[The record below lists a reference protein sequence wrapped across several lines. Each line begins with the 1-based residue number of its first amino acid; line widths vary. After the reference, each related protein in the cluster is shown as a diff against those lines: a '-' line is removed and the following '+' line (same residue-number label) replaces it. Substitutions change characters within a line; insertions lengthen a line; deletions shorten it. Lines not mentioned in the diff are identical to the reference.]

1 MNTVAI
7 DKTDGC
13 TIYFPRSVIETL
25 ELRTSKCSDLNVSFP
40 SKDDEQEWLEKPIP
54 EQYCHRIVD
63 EGVKTTVSDLYCCP
77 VCWRSVVCD
86 CLTAFSIR
94 ESDSSPSRKQTRHSL

>member
-1 MNTVAI
+1 MQCLGGMNTVAI

-13 TIYFPRSVIETL
+13 TVYFPRSVIETL

-63 EGVKTTVSDLYCCP
+63 EGVKTTVADLYCCR
-77 VCWRSVVCD
+77 VWWC
-86 CLTAFSIR
+86 
-94 ESDSSPSRKQTRHSL
+94 K